1 MLMRRLATVTLI
13 AVVAFSAFA
22 VGAHADSVYGYTAAG
37 TWFSPGQGY
46 GSAYDN
52 TCGRWTENNFSKGSG
67 SWGLVTFIDPGG
79 NWSNTRQGNGWILSK
94 PSNVLST
101 KKLHCKNNSSK
112 TYQGGCYGFSRAFP
126 CA

>member
-1 MLMRRLATVTLI
+1 MSMAKLATLALVG
-13 AVVAFSAFA
+13 VVALVAL
-22 VGAHADSVYGYTAAG
+22 VGVALADSVYGYTAAG
-37 TWFSPGQGY
+37 TWFSPGKAY

-52 TCGRWTENNFSKGSG
+52 ACGRWTENNFSKGSN

-79 NWSNTRQGNGWILSK
+79 NWSNTRQGNGWILTS
-94 PSNVLST
+94 PSNLFST

-112 TYQGGCYGFSRAFP
+112 TYQGGCYGFSRPFQ